1 MKDDVILVCKIIY
14 EPAKDSWNRFK
25 ALFPICFLMGILINL
40 SFSMI
45 SNIFSQAILL
55 SSILSTFV
63 FFYLQ
68 ELFRYENFKKWKNKI
83 ALFTLEYIT
92 ITLFSFIL
100 FVMLYILKG
109 LLFKQ
114 TVPMSEINLSIGI
127 SILLTSFFGIYYIL
141 IYWANKGYFQ
151 EFIEYLQTFMIKK
164 NKKTKNVRIVAMAVA
179 HISTITIIISAA
191 YYLLQQVEKYSQAQI
206 ILKNCSINKGTNQII
221 CTETPE
227 YSIKINKKEK

>member
-1 MKDDVILVCKIIY
+1 
-14 EPAKDSWNRFK
+14 
-25 ALFPICFLMGILINL
+25 
-40 SFSMI
+40 MI
-45 SNIFSQAILL
+45 SNVFSQAILIA
-55 SSILSTFV
+55 SILSTSV

-68 ELFRYENFKKWKNKI
+68 EFCCYENLKKWKNRI
-83 ALFTLEYIT
+83 AIFTMEYIT
-92 ITLFSFIL
+92 ITLFSVLISII
-100 FVMLYILKG
+100 LYILND

-114 TVPMSEINLSIGI
+114 AVSMSEINHSIGI
-127 SILLTSFFGIYYIL
+127 SILLTGFFGIYYIL
-141 IYWANKGYFQ
+141 IYWANKGCFQ

-164 NKKTKNVRIVAMAVA
+164 NKKTKNVRIVAISVA

-191 YYLLQQVEKYSQAQI
+191 YYLLQQVEKDSQAQI

>member
-1 MKDDVILVCKIIY
+1 
-14 EPAKDSWNRFK
+14 
-25 ALFPICFLMGILINL
+25 
-40 SFSMI
+40 
-45 SNIFSQAILL
+45 
-55 SSILSTFV
+55 
-63 FFYLQ
+63 
-68 ELFRYENFKKWKNKI
+68 
-83 ALFTLEYIT
+83 
-92 ITLFSFIL
+92 
-100 FVMLYILKG
+100 MLYILKG

>member
-25 ALFPICFLMGILINL
+25 ALFPFWFLMGILINL
-40 SFSMI
+40 SFNMM

-83 ALFTLEYIT
+83 ALFTLEYIA
-92 ITLFSFIL
+92 ITLFSFIM
-100 FVMLYILKG
+100 FVIFYILKS

-114 TVPMSEINLSIGI
+114 TVPMSEIKLSIGI
-127 SILLTSFFGIYYIL
+127 SILLTGFFGIYYIL
-141 IYWANKGYFQ
+141 IYWANKGCFQ
-151 EFIEYLQTFMIKK
+151 EFIEYLQTFVI
-164 NKKTKNVRIVAMAVA
+164 KKTKNAKIVAISVA

-191 YYLLQQVEKYSQAQI
+191 YYLLQQVEKDSQAQI
-206 ILKNCSINKGTNQII
+206 ILKIFNIN
-221 CTETPE
+221 
-227 YSIKINKKEK
+227 

>member
-83 ALFTLEYIT
+83 ALFTLEYIA
-92 ITLFSFIL
+92 ITLFSFIM
-100 FVMLYILKG
+100 FVIFYILKS

-114 TVPMSEINLSIGI
+114 TVPMAEIKLSIGI
-127 SILLTSFFGIYYIL
+127 SILLTGFFGIYYIL
-141 IYWANKGYFQ
+141 IYWANKGCFQ
-151 EFIEYLQTFMIKK
+151 EFIEYLQTFVI
-164 NKKTKNVRIVAMAVA
+164 KKTKNAKIVAISVA

-191 YYLLQQVEKYSQAQI
+191 YYLLQQVEKDSQAQI
-206 ILKNCSINKGTNQII
+206 ILKIFSMN
-221 CTETPE
+221 
-227 YSIKINKKEK
+227 

>member
-83 ALFTLEYIT
+83 ALFTLEYIA
-92 ITLFSFIL
+92 ITLFSFIM
-100 FVMLYILKG
+100 FVIFYILKS

-114 TVPMSEINLSIGI
+114 TVPMAEIKLSIGI
-127 SILLTSFFGIYYIL
+127 SILLTGFFGIYYIL
-141 IYWANKGYFQ
+141 IYWANKGCFQ
-151 EFIEYLQTFMIKK
+151 EFIEYLQTFVI
-164 NKKTKNVRIVAMAVA
+164 KKTKNAKIVAISVA
-179 HISTITIIISAA
+179 HMSTITIIISAA
-191 YYLLQQVEKYSQAQI
+191 YYLLQQVEKDSQAQI
-206 ILKNCSINKGTNQII
+206 ILKIFSIN
-221 CTETPE
+221 
-227 YSIKINKKEK
+227 

>member
-83 ALFTLEYIT
+83 ALFTLEYIA
-92 ITLFSFIL
+92 ITLFSFIM
-100 FVMLYILKG
+100 FVIFYILKS

-114 TVPMSEINLSIGI
+114 TVPMSEIKLSIGI
-127 SILLTSFFGIYYIL
+127 SILLTGFFGIYYIL
-141 IYWANKGYFQ
+141 IYWANKGCFQ
-151 EFIEYLQTFMIKK
+151 EFIEYLQTFVI
-164 NKKTKNVRIVAMAVA
+164 KKTKNAKIVAISVA

-191 YYLLQQVEKYSQAQI
+191 YYLLQQVEKDSQAQI
-206 ILKNCSINKGTNQII
+206 ILKIFSIN
-221 CTETPE
+221 
-227 YSIKINKKEK
+227 

>member
-68 ELFRYENFKKWKNKI
+68 ELFRYKNFKKWKNKI
-83 ALFTLEYIT
+83 ALFTLEYIA
-92 ITLFSFIL
+92 ITLFSFIM
-100 FVMLYILKG
+100 FVIFYILKS

-114 TVPMSEINLSIGI
+114 TVPMSEIKLSIGI
-127 SILLTSFFGIYYIL
+127 SILLTGFFWIYYIL
-141 IYWANKGYFQ
+141 IYWANKGCFQ
-151 EFIEYLQTFMIKK
+151 EFIEYLQTFVI
-164 NKKTKNVRIVAMAVA
+164 KKTKNAKIVAISVA

-191 YYLLQQVEKYSQAQI
+191 YYLLQQVEKDSQAQI
-206 ILKNCSINKGTNQII
+206 ILKIFSIN
-221 CTETPE
+221 
-227 YSIKINKKEK
+227 

>member
-1 MKDDVILVCKIIY
+1 
-14 EPAKDSWNRFK
+14 
-25 ALFPICFLMGILINL
+25 
-40 SFSMI
+40 MI

-55 SSILSTFV
+55 SSILSTLV

-114 TVPMSEINLSIGI
+114 TVPMLEINRSIGI
-127 SILLTSFFGIYYIL
+127 SILLTGFFGIYYIL
-141 IYWANKGYFQ
+141 IYWANKGCFQ

-191 YYLLQQVEKYSQAQI
+191 YYLLQQVEKDSQAQI
-206 ILKNCSINKGTNQII
+206 ILKTFSIN
-221 CTETPE
+221 
-227 YSIKINKKEK
+227 Y

>member
-55 SSILSTFV
+55 SSILSTLV

-92 ITLFSFIL
+92 ITLFSFII
-100 FVMLYILKG
+100 FVIFYILKS

-127 SILLTSFFGIYYIL
+127 SILITGFFGIYYIL
-141 IYWANKGYFQ
+141 IYWANKGCFQ
-151 EFIEYLQTFMIKK
+151 EFIEYLQTFVIKK
-164 NKKTKNVRIVAMAVA
+164 NKKTKNAKIVAMAVA
-179 HISTITIIISAA
+179 HISTITITISAA
-191 YYLLQQVEKYSQAQI
+191 YYLLQQVEKDSQAQI

>member
-83 ALFTLEYIT
+83 ALFTLEYIA
-92 ITLFSFIL
+92 ITLFSFIM
-100 FVMLYILKG
+100 FVIFYILKS

-114 TVPMSEINLSIGI
+114 TVPMSEIKLSIGI
-127 SILLTSFFGIYYIL
+127 SILLTGFFWDIL
-141 IYWANKGYFQ
+141 
-151 EFIEYLQTFMIKK
+151 
-164 NKKTKNVRIVAMAVA
+164 
-179 HISTITIIISAA
+179 HIN
-191 YYLLQQVEKYSQAQI
+191 LLDK
-206 ILKNCSINKGTNQII
+206 
-221 CTETPE
+221 
-227 YSIKINKKEK
+227 

>member
-1 MKDDVILVCKIIY
+1 
-14 EPAKDSWNRFK
+14 
-25 ALFPICFLMGILINL
+25 
-40 SFSMI
+40 
-45 SNIFSQAILL
+45 
-55 SSILSTFV
+55 
-63 FFYLQ
+63 
-68 ELFRYENFKKWKNKI
+68 
-83 ALFTLEYIT
+83 
-92 ITLFSFIL
+92 
-100 FVMLYILKG
+100 
-109 LLFKQ
+109 
-114 TVPMSEINLSIGI
+114 MSEINLSIGI

-191 YYLLQQVEKYSQAQI
+191 YYLLQQVEKDSQAQI

>member
-83 ALFTLEYIT
+83 ALFTLEYIA
-92 ITLFSFIL
+92 ITLFSFIM
-100 FVMLYILKG
+100 FVIFYILKS

-114 TVPMSEINLSIGI
+114 TVPMAEIKLSIGI
-127 SILLTSFFGIYYIL
+127 SILLTGFFGIYYIL
-141 IYWANKGYFQ
+141 IYWANKGCFQ
-151 EFIEYLQTFMIKK
+151 EFIEYLQTFVI
-164 NKKTKNVRIVAMAVA
+164 KKTKNAKIVAISVA

-191 YYLLQQVEKYSQAQI
+191 YYLLQQVEKDSQAQI
-206 ILKNCSINKGTNQII
+206 ILKIFSIN
-221 CTETPE
+221 
-227 YSIKINKKEK
+227 

>member
-25 ALFPICFLMGILINL
+25 VLFPICFLMGILINL

-83 ALFTLEYIT
+83 ALFTLEYIA
-92 ITLFSFIL
+92 ITLFSFIM
-100 FVMLYILKG
+100 FVIFYILKS

-114 TVPMSEINLSIGI
+114 TVPMAEIKLSIGI
-127 SILLTSFFGIYYIL
+127 YILLTGFFGIYYIL
-141 IYWANKGYFQ
+141 IYWANKGCFQ
-151 EFIEYLQTFMIKK
+151 EFIEYLQTFVI
-164 NKKTKNVRIVAMAVA
+164 KKTKNAKIVAISVA

-191 YYLLQQVEKYSQAQI
+191 YYLLQQVEKDSQAQI
-206 ILKNCSINKGTNQII
+206 ILKIFSIN
-221 CTETPE
+221 
-227 YSIKINKKEK
+227 

>member
-40 SFSMI
+40 SFNMM

-83 ALFTLEYIT
+83 ALFTLEYIA
-92 ITLFSFIL
+92 ITLFSFIM
-100 FVMLYILKG
+100 FVIFYILKS

-114 TVPMSEINLSIGI
+114 TVPMSEIKLSIGI
-127 SILLTSFFGIYYIL
+127 SILLTGFFGIYYIL
-141 IYWANKGYFQ
+141 IYWANKGCFQ
-151 EFIEYLQTFMIKK
+151 EFIEYLQTFVI
-164 NKKTKNVRIVAMAVA
+164 KKTKNAKIVAISVA

-191 YYLLQQVEKYSQAQI
+191 YYLLQQVEKDSQAQI
-206 ILKNCSINKGTNQII
+206 ILKIFNIN
-221 CTETPE
+221 
-227 YSIKINKKEK
+227 

>member
-83 ALFTLEYIT
+83 ALFTLEYIA
-92 ITLFSFIL
+92 ITLFSFIM
-100 FVMLYILKG
+100 FVIFYILKS

-114 TVPMSEINLSIGI
+114 TVPMSEIKLSIGI
-127 SILLTSFFGIYYIL
+127 SILLTGFFWIYYIL
-141 IYWANKGYFQ
+141 IYWANKGCFQ
-151 EFIEYLQTFMIKK
+151 EFIEYLQTFVI
-164 NKKTKNVRIVAMAVA
+164 KKTKNAKIVAISVA

-191 YYLLQQVEKYSQAQI
+191 YYLLQQVEKDSQAQI
-206 ILKNCSINKGTNQII
+206 ILKIFSIN
-221 CTETPE
+221 
-227 YSIKINKKEK
+227 

>member
-83 ALFTLEYIT
+83 ALFTLEYIA
-92 ITLFSFIL
+92 ITLFSFIM
-100 FVMLYILKG
+100 FVIFYILKS

-114 TVPMSEINLSIGI
+114 TVPMSEIKLSIGI
-127 SILLTSFFGIYYIL
+127 SILLTGFFGIYYIL
-141 IYWANKGYFQ
+141 IYWANKGCFQ

-191 YYLLQQVEKYSQAQI
+191 YYLLQQVEKDSQAQI
-206 ILKNCSINKGTNQII
+206 ILKIFSIN
-221 CTETPE
+221 
-227 YSIKINKKEK
+227 